1 MISWLKLAP
10 YIGGAVV
17 LLFLFTMVYFYIRE
31 EVLEGVEKE
40 NRNAADQA
48 QEWRSN
54 RSDCVAAGGVYHFES
69 GKCSR
74 P

>member
-1 MISWLKLAP
+1 MIRLAP
-10 YIGGAVV
+10 YALGAVG
-17 LLFLFTMVYFYIRE
+17 LLFLVGMIYYFIRG
-31 EVLEGVEKE
+31 EVLEEVERT

-54 RSDCVAAGGVYHFES
+54 RSDCIAAGGVYHFES